1 MGFIFSGVF
10 WGSILILLGLSV
22 IIRIVF
28 NVHIPLFRIV
38 FALIIIYFGIRVLV
52 GGAWCRGNCN
62 SNTIVFNDAKT
73 EVNTDSNEYKI
84 IFGKGVV
91 NLTDSSLASQKKKIR
106 VTTVFGSGE
115 IRINPGVPAIVRV
128 NSAFAGAKMPDGN
141 IISFGEYIYK
151 TKSYSD
157 KADFVRIDATVVFGG
172 LEISER

>member
-28 NVHIPLFRIV
+28 NVHVPLFRIV
-38 FALIIIYFGIRVLV
+38 FALIIIYFGIRILV
-52 GGAWCRGNCN
+52 GGSWCRGNCN
-62 SNTIVFNDAKT
+62 SNTVFFSDTKAEFAK
-73 EVNTDSNEYKI
+73 DSKEYNI
-84 IFGKGVV
+84 FFGKGIVD
-91 NLTDSSLASQKKKIR
+91 LTDSSLALQKKKIK

-115 IRINPGVPAIVRV
+115 IRISPEVPAIVRV
-128 NSAFAGAKMPDGN
+128 TSAFAGAKMPDGN

-157 KADFVRIDATVVFGG
+157 KSDHVRIDAKVVFGS

>member
-22 IIRIVF
+22 IVRIVF
-28 NVHIPLFRIV
+28 NVHIPLFRVI

-62 SNTIVFNDAKT
+62 ANTVLFSDTKAELTK
-73 EVNTDSNEYKI
+73 DSKEYNI

-91 NLTDSSLASQKKKIR
+91 NLTDSSLASQKKKIK
-106 VTTVFGSGE
+106 VTTIFGSGE
-115 IRINPGVPAIVRV
+115 IRINPDVPAIVRV

-151 TKSYSD
+151 TRSYSD
-157 KADFVRIDATVVFGG
+157 KSDFVRIDATVVFGG
-172 LEISER
+172 LEITER